1 MFSYSIDIGVGVVD
15 TVIAVTAPF
24 FYWSSNG
31 VPPSLLVLW
40 GSLKSAAA
48 ADAAAAAAAA
58 AAFPLPLHF
67 TSRALVRH

>member
-48 ADAAAAAAAA
+48 AAAAAD

>member
-48 ADAAAAAAAA
+48 AAAAA

>member
-48 ADAAAAAAAA
+48 AA

>member
-48 ADAAAAAAAA
+48 AAA

>member
-48 ADAAAAAAAA
+48 ADAAAAAAA
-58 AAFPLPLHF
+58 FPLPLHF

>member
-1 MFSYSIDIGVGVVD
+1 MFSYSIDIGVWVVD

-48 ADAAAAAAAA
+48 ADAAADA